1 MKNLF
6 KLFVREE
13 AGQDLIEYVLLGAL
27 VSSVVIIGATNLGTQ
42 LNTWYANAATWVSSH
57 NSFGS

>member
-1 MKNLF
+1 MKQLVVR
-6 KLFVREE
+6 FVRED

-27 VSSVVIIGATNLGTQ
+27 VSSVVIVGATNLGTQ
-42 LNTWYANAATWVSSH
+42 LNTWYQNASTWVGSH

>member
-6 KLFVREE
+6 NRFVREE

-27 VSSVVIIGATNLGTQ
+27 VSSVVIVGATNLGTQ
-42 LNTWYANAATWVSSH
+42 LNTWYDNAATWVSNN